1 MATFL
6 LQSRNKEFRTYMH
19 LCSKSY
25 ICIFVCVYICVWASQ
40 VTLVVKNLSA
50 NAGHMRD
57 AGSVHGWGDHLR
69 EEITTHSSILAWPGK
84 SHWQRSLLGYSPW
97 VCKESDVTEATEH
110 THTCVYAWLYI
121 ICVYAYIGSRVTWKK
136 FGLGNK
142 IDLELHPEYVTSEKS
157 LNFLSTEVDNIHS
170 SGYGWLRKIR

>member
-1 MATFL
+1 M
-6 LQSRNKEFRTYMH
+6 
-19 LCSKSY
+19 
-25 ICIFVCVYICVWASQ
+25 CVYMCMGFPGNTSGKEPVCQRRTHERCRLGPWMGRSP
-40 VTLVVKNLSA
+40 
-50 NAGHMRD
+50 AGGNNNPFQYSR
-57 AGSVHGWGDHLR
+57 
-69 EEITTHSSILAWPGK
+69 LARK

-157 LNFLSTEVDNIHS
+157 LNFVSTEVDNIHS